1 MQISLRVPIR
11 SYNNSIDISA
21 GLLRTCFIER
31 RKINNDLM
39 LSWYI
44 NKQEAQN
51 MEGRA
56 KQTLELSLLPW

>member
-1 MQISLRVPIR
+1 MQMNLRVPIR

-21 GLLRTCFIER
+21 GLLRTCFIDR

-44 NKQEAQN
+44 NKQEA
-51 MEGRA
+51 
-56 KQTLELSLLPW
+56 